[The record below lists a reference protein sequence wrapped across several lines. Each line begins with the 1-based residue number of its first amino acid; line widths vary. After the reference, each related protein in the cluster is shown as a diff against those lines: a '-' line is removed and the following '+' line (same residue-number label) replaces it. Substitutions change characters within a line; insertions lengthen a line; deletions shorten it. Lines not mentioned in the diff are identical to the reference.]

1 MNYSPER
8 PFMNLTDACK
18 ATGLSTYYLR
28 RACKNGTIPHIMC
41 GNKYMVNVPAL
52 REMMDTES
60 RAAVSGKGN

>member
-28 RACKNGTIPHIMC
+28 RGCKDGTVPHTMS
-41 GNKYMVNVPAL
+41 GNRYMVNVTAL
-52 REMMDTES
+52 LEKLDTES